1 MSKTSSISSCWDT
14 ASLGEPADIS
24 SQERAAL
31 SDHLNLCGAMRGPLQ
46 SLWAGADE
54 MQRMLAGRVV
64 TSALVVTVLVGG
76 SWLLL

>member
-1 MSKTSSISSCWDT
+1 MSKISSMPSCWDT

-24 SQERAAL
+24 SRERSAL
-31 SDHLNLCGAMRGPLQ
+31 SEHLSLCGALRGPLQ
-46 SLWAGADE
+46 SLWTGADE
-54 MQRMLAGRVV
+54 VQRLLAGRVV

>member
-1 MSKTSSISSCWDT
+1 MSRLSSLTTCWDT
-14 ASLGEPADIS
+14 ASLGGPADIS
-24 SQERAAL
+24 PQERSAL
-31 SDHLNLCGAMRGPLQ
+31 SEHLNQCGALRGPLQ

-64 TSALVVTVLVGG
+64 TSVLVVAVLVGG

>member
-1 MSKTSSISSCWDT
+1 MSKISSLPSCWDT

-24 SQERAAL
+24 SQERSAL
-31 SDHLNLCGAMRGPLQ
+31 SEHLNQCGALRGPLQ

-54 MQRMLAGRVV
+54 VQRMLAGRVV